1 MEMEMP
7 WIKGK
12 ITGNGKGIGNAME
25 KLRWD
30 GIGTR
35 DRKIAVKDLNGKIGK

>member
-1 MEMEMP
+1 METEML

-25 KLRWD
+25 KIRWD

-35 DRKIAVKDLNGKIGK
+35 DGKIAVKDLNWKIGK